1 MSLSLKGKSALI
13 TGGSRGI
20 GRAIAERLAADGA
33 AVVVNY
39 ARNEERAQE
48 VVSGVVAKGGKALAV
63 QPMFPGPPKYGGY
76 SARLRKW
83 WGRSTSS

>member
-1 MSLSLKGKSALI
+1 MCLSFEGKSALV

-39 ARNEERAQE
+39 ARNKVLAQE
-48 VVSGVVAKGGKALAV
+48 VVNGIVAKDGKAWA
-63 QPMFPGPPKYGGY
+63 PCRPIFPRPLK
-76 SARLRKW
+76 
-83 WGRSTSS
+83 